1 MTPCGLC
8 FNPSFFGFLNDV
20 GAVILIICITRVAKS
35 SLDKA
40 LAENGTELDGKK
52 NDDASVLPIAEPPPD
67 LQEPLVIRI
76 DPSNT

>member
-1 MTPCGLC
+1 ML
-8 FNPSFFGFLNDV
+8 V

-40 LAENGTELDGKK
+40 LAENATELDGKK
-52 NDDASVLPIAEPPPD
+52 NDDTCTLPIAEPPAD
-67 LQEPLVIRI
+67 HLHESLVIRI